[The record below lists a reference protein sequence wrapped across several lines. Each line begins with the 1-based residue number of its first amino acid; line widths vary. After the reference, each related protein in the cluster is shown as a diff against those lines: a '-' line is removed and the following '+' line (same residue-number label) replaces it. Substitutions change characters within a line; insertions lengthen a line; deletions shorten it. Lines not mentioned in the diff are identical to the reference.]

1 MRRLAAIIAF
11 LLALSSVLWASQAGQ
26 ASQDTPFRI
35 QVGVDL
41 VSVNF
46 SATDSKGRLLPGLT
60 QQDFVV
66 EEDGKAQTITAFS
79 RERELPLTLALLMDV
94 SLSVVP
100 FFEKEKATASAFLK
114 SVLGRRDLALVMSID
129 RDVVLAQNFTEDV
142 DALTAAIQKLK
153 ISPGTSIY
161 DAVYLAATEKL
172 SREIGRKAIVLI
184 SDGEDTTSQYNA
196 SQAMIAVHNSNTVI
210 YAISNGGNS
219 GAMRRMAEDTGG
231 AFFRIREEGDFEQV
245 FNQIALELRTQYT
258 LAYHSTNTTRDGAF
272 RRIKIIPADSTV
284 KIRTRRGYYAPREPG
299 SR

>member
-1 MRRLAAIIAF
+1 MRRLAAILALF
-11 LLALSSVLWASQAGQ
+11 LALSGVLRASQGQ
-26 ASQDTPFRI
+26 DNPFRI

-46 SATDSKGRLLPGLT
+46 TATDSKGRLLPGLT
-60 QQDFVV
+60 EKDFVI
-66 EEDGKAQTITAFS
+66 EEDGKVQTVTAFS

-100 FFEKEKATASAFLK
+100 FFEKEKATASAFLR
-114 SVLGRRDLALVMSID
+114 SVVGRRDLALVMSID
-129 RDVVLAQNFTEDV
+129 RDVVLVQNFTEDV
-142 DALTAAIQKLK
+142 NLLTAAIQKLK

-172 SREIGRKAIVLI
+172 SKEIGRKAIVLI

-231 AFFRIREEGDFEQV
+231 AFFRIREEGDFDEV
-245 FNQIALELRTQYT
+245 FNQIALELRTQYSI
-258 LAYHSTNTTRDGAF
+258 AYHSTNTARDGAF
-272 RRIKIIPADSTV
+272 RRIKIIPADSNI
-284 KIRTRRGYYAPREPG
+284 KIRARRGYYAPRDPG